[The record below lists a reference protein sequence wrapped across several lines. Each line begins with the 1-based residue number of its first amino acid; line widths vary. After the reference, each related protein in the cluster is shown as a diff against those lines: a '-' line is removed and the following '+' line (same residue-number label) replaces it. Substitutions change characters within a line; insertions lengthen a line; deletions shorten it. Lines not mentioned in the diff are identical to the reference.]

1 MSLLVAENLSL
12 SYGPK
17 VLFDNAGFAV
27 GSSDRVGLLGP
38 NGSGKSSL
46 MKVIAGLLKPDGGS
60 LTFRRGV
67 RVGYLPQDLAG
78 LAARPL
84 IEVVRAAVP
93 GLDGLQ
99 ARLEDTQRAL
109 EVAAEPEVQL
119 ELSAELAELHQEA
132 EGYEAHF
139 GRHVAERILSGLGF
153 KPTDMNRS
161 ASEFSGGWKMRAA
174 LAGLL
179 LSAPDLLLLDEPTNH
194 LDVPT
199 LGWFDAFL
207 RGSKHAFMLI
217 SHDRAFLNRQVTRV
231 LSLEPEGLK
240 SYVGNHTRYL
250 EQRAVE
256 VEQLLAQAEKQA
268 TRRAHLEAFI
278 NRFRAK
284 ASKARQVQSRV
295 KMLAKEKDVETIED
309 RKTVSFRFGEVARS
323 GREVAELKGVKKS
336 YGANVVYDGLDA
348 LLLRGEKVAV
358 VGLNGAGKTTLL
370 KLLAGELEPDGGTVT
385 LGHNVQLAYYAQHH
399 GEALDAKA
407 TVLEVLRQAAPERT
421 DGQLR
426 SIVGAFLF
434 SGDDVDKRVG
444 VLSGGERARVALARL
459 LVRPAN
465 LLVMDEPTNHLDLD
479 STEALI
485 DALEDF
491 GGTVVFV
498 SHNLSFLNG
507 LATKVWDVHDRK
519 VVEWPGNLDDY
530 LAHLS
535 LAGAGP
541 ADANEATE
549 ASASTSEK
557 ARKRAEAE
565 ARQAKS
571 KVLGPLKKE
580 LSTVE
585 ARIAAL
591 ETAQQERDAVLADPT
606 AYQDFARLKPTQDAH
621 RAAAQELE
629 ALYLRWEA
637 LQRQLEEV

>member
-17 VLFDNAGFAV
+17 VLFDNASFAV

-46 MKVIAGLLKPDGGS
+46 LKVLCGKLKPDGGS

-99 ARLEDTQRAL
+99 QRLEETQTAL
-109 EVAAEPEVQL
+109 EAATDAETQL
-119 ELSAELAELHQEA
+119 ELSALLASLHEEA

-153 KPTDMNRS
+153 KPTDIDRN

-207 RGSKHAFMLI
+207 RNSRHAFMLI
-217 SHDRAFLNRQVTRV
+217 SHDRSFLDRQVTRV
-231 LSLEPEGLK
+231 LSLEVEGLK
-240 SYVGNHTRYL
+240 SYAGNHARYL
-250 EQRAVE
+250 EQRALE
-256 VEQLLAQAEKQA
+256 VEQLLQQAERQA
-268 TRRAHLEAFI
+268 ARRSQLEAFI

-295 KMLAKEKDVETIED
+295 KMLAKEKEVETLED

-323 GREVAELKGVKKS
+323 GREVAEFKGVRKAW
-336 YGANVVYDGLDA
+336 GANVVYDGLDA

-370 KLLAGELEPDGGTVT
+370 KLLAGELEPDAGTVS

-399 GEALDAKA
+399 GEALDARA
-407 TVLEVLRQAAPERT
+407 TVLDVLRAAAPERT

-426 SIVGAFLF
+426 SVVGAFLF
-434 SGDDVDKRVG
+434 SGDDVDKKIG

-485 DALEDF
+485 DALEEF

-498 SHNLSFLNG
+498 SHNLSFLNR
-507 LATKVWDVHDRK
+507 LATRVWDVRDQK
-519 VVEWPGNLDDY
+519 VAEWPGNLDDY

-535 LAGAGP
+535 LSGEGP
-541 ADANEATE
+541 SEQGTAAE
-549 ASASTSEK
+549 ASAAATEK

-571 KVLGPLKKE
+571 KAAAPLKKE

-585 ARIAAL
+585 ARIASVEA
-591 ETAQQERDAVLADPT
+591 EQKERDAVLADPGS
-606 AYQDFARLKPTQDAH
+606 YQDFGKLKPTQDAH

-629 ALYLRWEA
+629 ALYQRWEA